1 MGKTLLIPILIIIVG
16 GCVVFYIGHNQ
27 EKQIMKDYNSKYGI
41 DTPRYYMNYTRESLV
56 YKKNH
61 KK

>member
-27 EKQIMKDYNSKYGI
+27 DKQIIKNYNNKFGI
-41 DTPRYYMNYTRESLV
+41 DTPRYYKDYVRESLV

-61 KK
+61 KH